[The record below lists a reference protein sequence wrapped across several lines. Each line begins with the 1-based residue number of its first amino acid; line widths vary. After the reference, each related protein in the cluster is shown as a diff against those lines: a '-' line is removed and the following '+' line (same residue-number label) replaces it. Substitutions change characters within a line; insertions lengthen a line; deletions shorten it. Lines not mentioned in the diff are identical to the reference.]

1 MIVGFCGVNTFLIC
15 GTGIAKIRKIKI
27 LSMKLKIT
35 LLIAMAIAMTTI
47 AQAQTG
53 TLGLV
58 DVSTPSVGPGTDIN
72 SATTY
77 TIGDLASFS
86 DSTGIFAG
94 LSSQIYGPVTFE
106 PGIGDS
112 FSFGSSVF
120 GTFTSTSITLETSS
134 QGFVS
139 LHILGDYTSGSF
151 DGDAVVNKPVSV
163 DYSFTQ
169 NPVIDGGISDSG
181 EFSIPPSSVPEPAS
195 LALLG
200 MGGIAACM
208 RLGHSKA

>member
-1 MIVGFCGVNTFLIC
+1 M
-15 GTGIAKIRKIKI
+15 GIA
-27 LSMKLKIT
+27 
-35 LLIAMAIAMTTI
+35 AAVTTV

-72 SATTY
+72 GATSY

-106 PGIGDS
+106 PGVGDS
-112 FSFGSSVF
+112 FSFGDSVF
-120 GTFTSTSITLETSS
+120 GTFTSTSITLVTSS
-134 QGFVS
+134 QGFIS
-139 LHILGDYTSGSF
+139 LHILGDYTSGLL
-151 DGDAVVNKPVSV
+151 DADAIVNKPVSV

-169 NPVIDGGISDSG
+169 NPVVDGGISDSG
-181 EFSIPPSSVPEPAS
+181 ELSIPPSSVPEPAS

-200 MGGIAACM
+200 LGGLAACM
-208 RLGHSKA
+208 RLRRCKA

>member
-1 MIVGFCGVNTFLIC
+1 M
-15 GTGIAKIRKIKI
+15 GIAVAAA
-27 LSMKLKIT
+27 T
-35 LLIAMAIAMTTI
+35 V

-53 TLGLV
+53 TLGLL
-58 DVSTPSVGPGTDIN
+58 DISTPSVGPGTDIN
-72 SATTY
+72 AATTF

-94 LSSQIYGPVTFE
+94 LSSQIYGSVTFE
-106 PGIGDS
+106 PGVADS
-112 FSFGSSVF
+112 FSFGDSVF

-134 QGFVS
+134 LGFVS

-151 DGDAVVNKPVSV
+151 DSDAIVNKPVSI

-169 NPVIDGGISDSG
+169 NPVVDGGISDSG
-181 EFSIPPSSVPEPAS
+181 ELSIPPSSVPEPGS

-200 MGGIAACM
+200 MGGIAAGR
-208 RLGHSKA
+208 RLRRRQA

>member
-1 MIVGFCGVNTFLIC
+1 MGV
-15 GTGIAKIRKIKI
+15 
-27 LSMKLKIT
+27 
-35 LLIAMAIAMTTI
+35 AIAAATI
-47 AQAQTG
+47 AQAQVG

-72 SATTY
+72 GATSY
-77 TIGDLASFS
+77 TIGDLGSFS
-86 DSTGIFAG
+86 DSTGIFTG
-94 LSSQIYGPVTFE
+94 LPSQIYGPVTFE
-106 PGIGDS
+106 PGIGGS

-120 GTFTSTSITLETSS
+120 GTFTSTSITLVTSS
-134 QGFVS
+134 QGFIS

-169 NPVIDGGISDSG
+169 NPVVDGGISDSG

-200 MGGIAACM
+200 LGGIAAGM
-208 RLGHSKA
+208 RLRRCKA

>member
-1 MIVGFCGVNTFLIC
+1 
-15 GTGIAKIRKIKI
+15 
-27 LSMKLKIT
+27 MKLKIT
-35 LLIAMAIAMTTI
+35 LLMGIAIAVTTI
-47 AQAQTG
+47 AQAQIG
-53 TLGLV
+53 TIGLL
-58 DVSTPSVGPGTDIN
+58 DISTPSVGPGTDIN
-72 SATTY
+72 AATTF

-86 DSTGIFAG
+86 DSTGIFTG
-94 LSSQIYGPVTFE
+94 LSSQIYGPVTFK
-106 PGIGDS
+106 PTIGNS
-112 FSFGSSVF
+112 FSFASPVF

-151 DGDAVVNKPVSV
+151 DAGAIVDKPVSV

-181 EFSIPPSSVPEPAS
+181 ELSIPPSSVPEPVS
-195 LALLG
+195 LAWLG

-208 RLGHSKA
+208 RLRRCKA